1 MPPNEHVPE
10 VKQHATV
17 FAVLLLS
24 KICIWGPLALL
35 LLLLLAP
42 ALSPRLASFWSQIA
56 VYWRP
61 KAQGLSLLK
70 GRLAG
75 IRNIPAIKTFFLASG
90 EQAAFEKMSGHLF
103 IALWVKTM
111 KSHVYLQGD
120 IWPSYPLQ
128 RQREAIPLIAISNV
142 MLSLLI

>member
-1 MPPNEHVPE
+1 MMYVCVEMPPNEYVPE
-10 VKQHATV
+10 VKQQTTT
-17 FAVLLLS
+17 FAVSLCVKSVSVDPWLFSCSYFLTLL
-24 KICIWGPLALL
+24 
-35 LLLLLAP
+35 
-42 ALSPRLASFWSQIA
+42 LSPRLASFRSQIA

-75 IRNIPAIKTFFLASG
+75 IRDIAAIKTFFLASG

-111 KSHVYLQGD
+111 QLRVYLPND
-120 IWPSYPLQ
+120 FWPSHPLQ
-128 RQREAIPLIAISNV
+128 
-142 MLSLLI
+142 